1 MRLVVAIVTIIVLAA
16 CSNTQE
22 AEKNVALNPTGVWK
36 IHNIIENNEIT
47 LTIREDSVMLFK
59 AKKTFCPGTKYFVGV
74 GQWRIIQDSILIMT
88 QFTDKRQYQLQDIFP
103 ELVQEQKDSANVV
116 ALDMEMKLIATK
128 EHLFDI
134 ENGNTRSTLRFYD
147 RVK

>member
-1 MRLVVAIVTIIVLAA
+1 
-16 CSNTQE
+16 
-22 AEKNVALNPTGVWK
+22 
-36 IHNIIENNEIT
+36 
-47 LTIREDSVMLFK
+47 
-59 AKKTFCPGTKYFVGV
+59 
-74 GQWRIIQDSILIMT
+74 MT

-128 EHLFDI
+128 DHLYDI
-134 ENGNTRSTLRFYD
+134 ENGNKRSTLRFYD